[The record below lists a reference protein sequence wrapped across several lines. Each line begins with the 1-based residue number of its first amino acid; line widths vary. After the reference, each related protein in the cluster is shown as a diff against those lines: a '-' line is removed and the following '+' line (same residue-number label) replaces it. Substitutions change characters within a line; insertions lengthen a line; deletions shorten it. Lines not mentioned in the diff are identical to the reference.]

1 MLNSAEA
8 VNASSIPKTISAEI
22 DMRGPGSVAA
32 AAALTAY
39 WGPALCAV
47 VPQLSPA
54 LGVRHRLAGDLPH
67 VAITFDDGPHA
78 EGTPAVLEL
87 LAEAGAPATFFL
99 VGEQVERRRALAAR
113 IADEGHEIA
122 LHCQRHRNLMRV
134 GPRALRYD
142 LDRALAAIEDAT
154 GRSPRLYRPPYGIFN
169 TAALLEARRRGW
181 EPLLWSRWGRD
192 WARQATPESVARLV
206 TRDLAAGDVLL
217 LHDADHYSA
226 GGCWRATVGALPK
239 VLAELRER
247 GLRPVTA

>member
-1 MLNSAEA
+1 M
-8 VNASSIPKTISAEI
+8 SAEI
-22 DMRGPGSVAA
+22 DTRRPRSVAA
-32 AAALTAY
+32 ATALIAY

-47 VPQLSPA
+47 APQVSRP

-99 VGEQVERRRALAAR
+99 VGEQVERHRALAAR
-113 IADEGHEIA
+113 IAAEGHEIA

-134 GPRALRYD
+134 GPRGLRDD

-154 GRSPRLYRPPYGIFN
+154 GRSPRLYRPPYGILN
-169 TAALLEARRRGW
+169 AAALIEARRRGW

-192 WARQATPESVARLV
+192 WARDATPDSVARLV
-206 TRDLAAGDVLL
+206 TRDLQAGDVLL
-217 LHDADHYSA
+217 LHDADHYSV
-226 GGCWRATVGALPK
+226 GGSWRATVGALPK
-239 VLAELRER
+239 VLATLRER
-247 GLRPVTA
+247 GLRPVSA